1 MNDLKNLFLPGVSI
15 DIREVSEAMNGDE
28 RQQRNLH
35 LNRILVER
43 GCRPEHYDIPR
54 VYFYTEFD
62 PKYWDMCDEI
72 KAEERG
78 SMIDDGEGE

>member
-1 MNDLKNLFLPGVSI
+1 MQDLSNLLCSGEPI
-15 DIREVSEAMNGDE
+15 DLSKVSESVHGSKRE
-28 RQQRNLH
+28 QRNLH

-72 KAEERG
+72 RAEEN
-78 SMIDDGEGE
+78 MIDDGEGE